1 MSRTRREFLPFARPS
16 IGEAEIE
23 AVTDVLRSG
32 WLTTGP
38 QTARFEQDFASSVG
52 APAALALSSGTA
64 ALHLAL
70 VAAGIG
76 PGDPVITS
84 PMTFASTVHVI
95 EHVGAR
101 PVLVDVDPLSL
112 NLEPNLVDA
121 HIRASSHAPAAIIPV
136 HLAGQPVA
144 LEDFLSLARREGCV
158 LIEDAAHAQGA
169 SHAGTPI
176 GDVSTTDVVRAVAF
190 SFYVTKNITT
200 GEGGMLTGSP
210 ELLEAARAWSLHGL
224 SRDAWNRY
232 GEGGSWFYDITRAG
246 FKYNMSDVQAALGIV
261 QLARATEMR
270 ERRVAIARRYDEA
283 FADLESV
290 ETPWRSSDGGHAWH
304 LYAIRLH
311 TDRTTLG
318 RDEFIA
324 AMADAKI
331 GTSVHFIPIHHHSY
345 YRTRYGYTDD
355 SFPVA
360 SREFR
365 RLVSLPIYPTMSDDD
380 VEDVIDA
387 VTRIL
392 SAASRA

>member
-1 MSRTRREFLPFARPS
+1 MSRTRPEFLPFARPS
-16 IGEAEIE
+16 IGEAEIQ
-23 AVTDVLRSG
+23 AVTEVLRSG

-38 QTARFEQDFASSVG
+38 QTARFEQDFARSVG
-52 APAALALSSGTA
+52 TPGALALSSGTA

-76 PGDPVITS
+76 PGDDVITS
-84 PMTFASTVHVI
+84 PMTFVSTVHVI

-121 HIRASSHAPAAIIPV
+121 HIKASSHAPAAIIPV

-144 LEDFLSLARREGCV
+144 LEDFLSLARREGSV

-176 GDVSTTDVVRAVAF
+176 GDVSTNDVVRAVAF
-190 SFYVTKNITT
+190 SFYVTKNIAT

-210 ELLEAARAWSLHGL
+210 ELLEEARAWSLHGL

-232 GEGGSWFYDITRAG
+232 GEGGSWFYDITRPG
-246 FKYNMSDVQAALGIV
+246 FKYNMSDLQAAIGIV

-270 ERRVAIARRYDEA
+270 ERRTAIARRYDEA
-283 FADLESV
+283 FADLDSV

-311 TDRTTLG
+311 SDRSPLG

-345 YRTRYGYTDD
+345 YRTRYGYTDE

-365 RLVSLPIYPTMSDDD
+365 RLVSLPIYPAMSDDD
-380 VEDVIDA
+380 VQDVIDA

-392 SAASRA
+392 SRA